1 MIWCKVNNVRTLNC
15 FIFFKRYYLASRRK
29 NELKCGGNNKLQNKV
44 GNNKLQNKVGNVC
57 YWGNKKRRNEII
69 NMGTSTYKKS
79 IFYEEIIEKKN
90 AENNM
95 NILKIIKDSTIEN
108 LSVYDCTLFLNF
120 LIKNKKNKELKP
132 EIKNVNKI
140 KLTSTL
146 YKESIAKIL
155 KNIISMETKYIL
167 YFFNKFSDLRDIN
180 SLEYLF
186 FNIYN
191 YHLHKLS
198 LYHFVEIFYNIVIL
212 NCTFQKNKEKLN
224 KFMEYIIINTINENK
239 NIKNYEKKIKNKINI
254 QIQWDSK
261 KPIHIKSFNK
271 KTKEGIATNILKNK
285 CISINGYSYIID
297 ENTKGRYKRDKEKQ
311 SIDIPKYNKTN
322 NMNDLIQPQFN
333 LSSLSNV
340 MIYKLIYSL
349 AKINMNNNLV
359 KELFILLIP
368 YLRYRIQNK
377 NYIYSRERNEMLIKI
392 IWSYAFLHIR
402 DINLFVDFS
411 ICIQK
416 IIFDTK
422 LEYLKI
428 VKSIYENL
436 LIFDELLLDMLD
448 DRINEIE
455 KNSPEQF
462 SHPRKKQFKKKK
474 KKIEITDDIKFN
486 PKKGRK

>member
-1 MIWCKVNNVRTLNC
+1 MIWWERNNVRTFN
-15 FIFFKRYYLASRRK
+15 FSFFFKRYYLANRRK
-29 NELKCGGNNKLQNKV
+29 NGLRYGANNKLQNNV
-44 GNNKLQNKVGNVC
+44 GIGC
-57 YWGNKKRRNEII
+57 WGNKKQRRNEII
-69 NMGTSTYKKS
+69 NMGVSTYKKS
-79 IFYEEIIEKKN
+79 IFYDEIIDKKN
-90 AENNM
+90 AENNI
-95 NILKIIKDSTIEN
+95 NILKMIKDSTIN
-108 LSVYDCTLFLNF
+108 KLSVYDCTLFLNF

-132 EIKNVNKI
+132 EVKNVNKI
-140 KLTSTL
+140 KLTSSL

-186 FNIYN
+186 VNIYN
-191 YHLHKLS
+191 SHLHKLS
-198 LYHFVEIFYNIVIL
+198 LYHFVEIVYNLVIL

-224 KFMEYIIINTINENK
+224 KFMEYIVLNTINENK
-239 NIKNYEKKIKNKINI
+239 NIKNYEKKIKNKINL

-261 KPIHIKSFNK
+261 KPIHIKSFSK
-271 KTKEGIATNILKNK
+271 KTKEGITNRILKNK
-285 CISINGYSYIID
+285 CISVNGYHYIID
-297 ENTKGRYKRDKEKQ
+297 ENTKGRHKRDKEQQ
-311 SIDIPKYNKTN
+311 SIVTQNSNK
-322 NMNDLIQPQFN
+322 MNDIIQPQFN
-333 LSSLSNV
+333 ISSLSNV

-349 AKINMNNNLV
+349 AKINMNTNSV
-359 KELFILLIP
+359 KELFLLLIP

-377 NYIYSRERNEMLIKI
+377 NYIYSRDRNDMLIKI

-402 DINLFVDFS
+402 DIHLFVDFS
-411 ICIQK
+411 ICIQR
-416 IIFDTK
+416 IMFDTK

-474 KKIEITDDIKFN
+474 KKIEITDDIKFK